1 MTTTTNRRAS
11 TPPTAAPLSSSASLE
26 RSSTD
31 APLLDAEQ
39 AKVLAFRFAAALIAR
54 RLYAKGNPALQRTL
68 DQLVADLDAA
78 FARPS
83 VSAVSIALLQH
94 GLSVAGVPLL
104 VLPENVERLALSMRQ
119 RGLEILSIERGA
131 KHAEL
136 ETLLTLLNIDVPQL
150 TAVDIGQWLID
161 RGAQRVS
168 VKHLELAERPAAR
181 SMRELYSNGRDML
194 GKEFKR
200 AAGKGALE
208 LGAMAD
214 LASMMLDLVLRSD
227 VPVSTM
233 LALRGRDDFTYVHSM
248 NTSMLASTQAS
259 ALGLDEAMVRSIAI
273 AGLVHDIG
281 KTTVPESVLS
291 KRTPLTAG
299 EAAMLHAHPLEGA
312 RILLRTQG
320 GGGVE
325 AIVASEHHLPYSEHP
340 HLASQLVAI
349 ADAFDTIRSLRPF
362 TDRAS
367 LRMALRFML
376 KQMRHRL
383 NPYLLQRFCLMCGMY
398 LPGDIVHL
406 TTGEVARV
414 VANHVEMGSRPTVE
428 VVQTGAGR
436 APPGSVADLSLP
448 HLSEVRIRKE
458 PTLAFA
464 DLTIEA
470 IDAMA

>member
-1 MTTTTNRRAS
+1 MS
-11 TPPTAAPLSSSASLE
+11 DGLSGGGISSMGAAVPA
-26 RSSTD
+26 
-31 APLLDAEQ
+31 AALDAEQ
-39 AKVLAFRFAAALIAR
+39 AKVLIFRFAAAFVAR
-54 RLYAKGNPALQRTL
+54 RLYADGNPALQRTL
-68 DQLVADLDAA
+68 EQLMHELNQAL
-78 FARPS
+78 ARPT
-83 VSAVSIALLQH
+83 APTISIALLQQ

-104 VLPENVERLALSMRQ
+104 VLPESVEKVASSMRQ
-119 RGLEILSIERGA
+119 RGLEILSVERGA
-131 KHAEL
+131 TQAEV
-136 ETLLTLLNIDVPQL
+136 EALLVLLNVDVPQL
-150 TAVDIGQWLID
+150 TAVDIAQWLSD
-161 RGAQRVS
+161 RGARRVS
-168 VKHLELAERPAAR
+168 VKHLELAEKPTAR
-181 SMRELYSNGRDML
+181 SMRELYSNARDML

-200 AAGKGALE
+200 AVGKGSLE

-233 LALRGRDDFTYVHSM
+233 LALRGREDFTYVHSM
-248 NTSMLASTQAS
+248 NTSMLASAQAS
-259 ALGLDEAMVRSIAI
+259 SLGLDDAMVRAVGI

-291 KRTPLTAG
+291 KRTALTPG
-299 EAAMLHAHPLEGA
+299 EAAMLHAHAIEGA

-325 AIVASEHHLPYSEHP
+325 SIVASEHHLPYTDNP
-340 HLASQLVAI
+340 HIASQLVAI

-362 TDRAS
+362 SDRAS

-376 KQMRHRL
+376 KHMRTRL

-398 LPGDIVHL
+398 LPGDVVHL

-414 VANHVEMGSRPTVE
+414 VANHAEVGSRPTVE
-428 VVQTGAGR
+428 VIDTAAGR

-448 HLSEVRIRKE
+448 HLSEVRIRRE

-470 IDAMA
+470 VDAMA

>member
-1 MTTTTNRRAS
+1 MSDAPFNSVARTNPGAS
-11 TPPTAAPLSSSASLE
+11 MQSGMGAAP
-26 RSSTD
+26 
-31 APLLDAEQ
+31 PLLDAEQ
-39 AKVLAFRFAAALIAR
+39 AKVLIFRFAAAFVAR
-54 RLYAKGNPALQRTL
+54 RLYADGNPALQRTL
-68 DQLVADLDAA
+68 DQLMHELGQA

-83 VSAVSIALLQH
+83 VHAISLAILQQ

-104 VLPENVERLALSMRQ
+104 VLPESCERVASSMRQ

-131 KHAEL
+131 TQAEL
-136 ETLLTLLNIDVPQL
+136 EALLVLLNIDVPQL
-150 TAVDIGQWLID
+150 TAVDIGQWLTD
-161 RGAQRVS
+161 RGARRVS
-168 VKHLELAERPAAR
+168 VKHLELSEKPSAK

-200 AAGKGALE
+200 AVGKGALE

-214 LASMMLDLVLRSD
+214 LAGMMLDLVLRSD

-233 LALRGRDDFTYVHSM
+233 LALRGREDFTYVHSM
-248 NTSMLASTQAS
+248 NTSMLASAQAS
-259 ALGLDEAMVRSIAI
+259 SLGLDESMVRAVGI
-273 AGLVHDIG
+273 AGLVHDVG
-281 KTTVPESVLS
+281 KTTVPESVLT
-291 KRTPLTAG
+291 KRTALTPG
-299 EAAMLHAHPLEGA
+299 EAAMLHAHSIEGA

-325 AIVASEHHLPYSEHP
+325 SIVASEHHVPYTENP
-340 HLASQLVAI
+340 HIASQLVAI

-362 TDRAS
+362 SDRAS

-376 KQMRHRL
+376 KHMRARL

-398 LPGDIVHL
+398 MPGDVVHL

-414 VANHVEMGSRPTVE
+414 VANHAEMGSRPTVE
-428 VVQTGAGR
+428 VVQTAAGR
-436 APPGSVADLSLP
+436 APPGAVADLALP
-448 HLSEVRIRKE
+448 HLSEVRIRRE

-470 IDAMA
+470 VDAMA